1 MRHAR
6 ERGARGARRPDDR
19 SRRRHL
25 RHQRQGRL
33 KLLSLIAAAAI
44 FTAAATPPAP
54 AAHEQAEDFDAFWHA
69 LDEGYAYFG
78 PERAAWK
85 SARDKWR
92 PRAVAAATRSDFI
105 AALEGAIAELRD
117 DHVRLSERSDHS
129 PRRVPY
135 ETDVW
140 ARWKDGSAYVEAV
153 RPFGDA
159 DVAGLRPGLV
169 VSQVDGV
176 PIEQAVR
183 DRLDGGS
190 ATPQARDWALRHVLA
205 GPRTGQQRIT
215 MIDGGQPR
223 HLVLERTEPRPG
235 GAPVFGRR
243 MGDDRDI
250 GYVRVR
256 YGVDNA
262 KVVARFDAVLNYLD
276 DTRAL
281 IIDIRDPP
289 GSGERDV
296 TQALLARFA
305 SAEVAWQVHE
315 PGPPGRHMDVVVP
328 RGKAYR
334 SQVLVLVDHWTAGES
349 EALAAGL
356 RAVAGAR
363 VVGTRMAG
371 LRGDLAE
378 ARLPH
383 SGIVMRY
390 PAHRTLLVTG
400 EPREK
405 MRPDVL
411 IDLAAPQG
419 GPGDPILYAALKLL
433 EPCPGPACR
442 NGPGSPPPAHGSPP
456 R

>member
-1 MRHAR
+1 M
-6 ERGARGARRPDDR
+6 
-19 SRRRHL
+19 S
-25 RHQRQGRL
+25 
-33 KLLSLIAAAAI
+33 
-44 FTAAATPPAP
+44 
-54 AAHEQAEDFDAFWHA
+54 
-69 LDEGYAYFG
+69 
-78 PERAAWK
+78 
-85 SARDKWR
+85 
-92 PRAVAAATRSDFI
+92 AATRSDFV

-117 DHVRLSERSDHS
+117 DHIRLSERSERS
-129 PRRVPY
+129 TRRVPY
-135 ETDVW
+135 ETDIW
-140 ARWKDGSAYVEAV
+140 ARWKNGAAYVEAV

-169 VSQVDGV
+169 VSHVDGV

-183 DRLDGGS
+183 DRLDGGL
-190 ATPQARDWALRHVLA
+190 ATPRARDWALRHVLA

-215 MIDGGQPR
+215 MVEGGQPR

-250 GYVRVR
+250 GYLRVR
-256 YGVDNA
+256 YGVDNS
-262 KVVARFDAVLNYLD
+262 KVVDRFDAVLNYLD

-289 GSGERDV
+289 GPGEREV

-305 SAEVAWQVHE
+305 TSEVAWQVHE
-315 PGPPGRHMDVVVP
+315 AGPQGHKADVVAP

-334 SQVLVLVDHWTAGES
+334 APVLVLVDHWTAGES

-371 LRGDLAE
+371 LRGDLGE
-378 ARLPH
+378 VRLPH
-383 SGIVMRY
+383 SGVVMRY

-400 EPREK
+400 EPREG
-405 MRPDVL
+405 MVPDVV

-433 EPCPGPACR
+433 EPCPGSACR
-442 NGPGSPPPAHGSPP
+442 NGPGSPPPAHGSPL

>member
-1 MRHAR
+1 M
-6 ERGARGARRPDDR
+6 
-19 SRRRHL
+19 
-25 RHQRQGRL
+25 
-33 KLLSLIAAAAI
+33 IAAAAI
-44 FTAAATPPAP
+44 CAAAAAPPP
-54 AAHEQAEDFDAFWHA
+54 PSAHEQAQDFDAFWHA

-78 PERAAWK
+78 PERGAWK
-85 SARDKWR
+85 AAREKWR
-92 PRAVAAATRSDFI
+92 PRAVGAATRSDFI

-117 DHVRLSERSDHS
+117 DHIRLSERSDRS
-129 PRRVPY
+129 ARRVPY

-140 ARWKDGSAYVEAV
+140 ARWKEGAAYVEAV

-169 VSQVDGV
+169 VSEVDGV

-183 DRLDGGS
+183 DRLEGGI
-190 ATPQARDWALRHVLA
+190 ATPRARDWALRHVLA
-205 GPRTGQQRIT
+205 GPRTGPQRIT
-215 MIDGGQPR
+215 MIDAGKAR

-250 GYVRVR
+250 GYLRVR
-256 YGVDNA
+256 YGVDNT
-262 KVVARFDAVLNYLD
+262 KVADRFDAVLNYLD

-289 GSGERDV
+289 GPGDRDV

-305 SAEVAWQVHE
+305 TSEVAWQARE
-315 PGPPGRHMDVVVP
+315 PGTSGRSVERVAP
-328 RGKAYR
+328 RGKTYR
-334 SQVLVLVDHWTAGES
+334 APVLVLVDHWTAGES

-363 VVGTRMAG
+363 VVGTSMAG

-383 SGIVMRY
+383 SGIVVRY
-390 PAHRTLLVTG
+390 PAHRTFLVTG

-405 MRPDVL
+405 MRPDVV

-442 NGPGSPPPAHGSPP
+442 SVPGSPPPARGSPP